1 MRHTSSSMDEVVS
14 RRRLLAGAGACLL
27 CGAAGGFAGGRI
39 SAARAST
46 PLLPGPTATTRQR
59 LHAQPD
65 GVFRVQT
72 TDRAVGLSFD
82 DGPDPAHTPYVLDV
96 LDRYDAHATFFIV
109 GVNAIA
115 HNGLVQEI
123 LDRGHD
129 VGNHTYD
136 HPDLETLTPPQ
147 ITAEIDL
154 GARAIEDAGA
164 PKPKLF
170 RPPKGY
176 TDEAVGV
183 IADTEKYRTVFWDLC
198 VEHFVDHQPV
208 DAGVDVMLR
217 RARPGSIILA
227 HDGGHIEALGHP
239 VINRER
245 TMDALPKLLEGLRK
259 RRLEIVDV
267 SKLLVRTKT

>member
-1 MRHTSSSMDEVVS
+1 MDEVLS
-14 RRRLLAGAGACLL
+14 RRQLLAGAGACLL
-27 CGAAGGFAGGRI
+27 CGAAGGFVGGRL

-46 PLLPGPTATTRQR
+46 PLLPGPTATTKQR

-72 TDRAVGLSFD
+72 DERVVALSFD
-82 DGPDPAHTPYVLDV
+82 DGPDPAYTPHVLDV
-96 LDRYDAHATFFIV
+96 LDRYEARATFFLV
-109 GVNAIA
+109 GVNAGA
-115 HNGLVQEI
+115 HQGLVADI
-123 LDRGHD
+123 LGRGHD

-136 HPDLETLTPPQ
+136 HPDLETLDPPAVA
-147 ITAEIDL
+147 AEIDL

-164 PKPKLF
+164 PRPKLF
-170 RPPKGY
+170 RPPKGF

-183 IADTEKYRTVFWDLC
+183 IADTAKYRTVFWDLC

-208 DAGVDVMLR
+208 DAGVDVMLHR
-217 RARPGSIILA
+217 VRPGSIVLA
-227 HDGGHIEALGHP
+227 HDGGRIDAPGHA

-245 TMDALPKLLEGLRK
+245 TMEALPKLLEGLHRK
-259 RRLEIVDV
+259 RLEIVDV